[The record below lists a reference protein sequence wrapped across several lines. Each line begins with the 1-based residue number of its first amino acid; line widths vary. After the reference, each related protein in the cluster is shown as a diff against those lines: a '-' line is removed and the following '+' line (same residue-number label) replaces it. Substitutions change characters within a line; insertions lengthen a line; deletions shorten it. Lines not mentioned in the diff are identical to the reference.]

1 VTHIPSTEVAFILPF
16 NTSSASSS
24 MIASVL
30 SKFVLPCLINRIE
43 EALAVVR
50 ISGTIKLT
58 RLKFGNLSASQV
70 KTRDQSI
77 AAIRKAWNVKEV
89 KDAFPESIKPVQLGV
104 TALHN
109 IKAIARKIPNL
120 TTAQAL
126 FLNECKDKDGAP
138 VAVSFS
144 HTKRIYDTLQ
154 AANNYESTSQTST
167 PAGSTRGKK
176 CGENETVTPTQG
188 PQVSAS
194 GVEQNSQNV
203 PHRIVLKFGSRSTS
217 SAKSVKASETLA
229 NLGQEA
235 RTSIVKRTRDPK
247 KNDSD
252 NLARKKARKHNVNK
266 DESKNMAGKKDE
278 QGVALPSSDNVF
290 EDPIKPSVALVSPT
304 SRIEVKHESCI
315 RKLNLL
321 ILLILYRMVH
331 WMLTRM
337 TWRSLPR
344 AMLKT
349 IKCSLLDRHLKMITK
364 RGKLWLN
371 MHMPRK

>member
-1 VTHIPSTEVAFILPF
+1 
-16 NTSSASSS
+16 
-24 MIASVL
+24 
-30 SKFVLPCLINRIE
+30 
-43 EALAVVR
+43 
-50 ISGTIKLT
+50 
-58 RLKFGNLSASQV
+58 
-70 KTRDQSI
+70 
-77 AAIRKAWNVKEV
+77 VKEV

-104 TALHN
+104 TALSN
-109 IKAIARKIPNL
+109 IKGIARRIPNL

-154 AANNYESTSQTST
+154 AANNYEIASQAST

-194 GVEQNSQNV
+194 GVEQKSQNV
-203 PHRIVLKFGSRSTS
+203 TPRIVLKFGSRSTS

-252 NLARKKARKHNVNK
+252 NLARKKARKHKVNK
-266 DESKNMAGKKDE
+266 DEPKNMAGKKDE

-304 SRIEVKHESCI
+304 PSPSRIEVKHESCI

-321 ILLILYRMVH
+321 ILLILNRLVH

-337 TWRSLPR
+337 NWRSLPR

-349 IKCSLLDRHLKMITK
+349 IECSLLERHLKMITK